1 MLPRASIDTGR
12 PLVISREYH
21 LKLMLTLAFLGT
33 AAVAYYITEDAIKA
47 VLTPI
52 GLAAAAAYLAA

>member
-1 MLPRASIDTGR
+1 
-12 PLVISREYH
+12 
-21 LKLMLTLAFLGT
+21 MLTLAFLGT